1 MKKFLGIN
9 RNKLNLFQ
17 AAKLNNIKK
26 KNRFKIAGKDEE
38 DSITCNSSLTP
49 EAPHTN
55 VALITNTT
63 QNSSHQESETS
74 KSLEIYEEA
83 KENIGHAHE
92 ISTHGVKQKG
102 KS

>member
-38 DSITCNSSLTP
+38 DSITCNSSLTQRP
-49 EAPHTN
+49 RTPTSP
-55 VALITNTT
+55 
-63 QNSSHQESETS
+63 SSPTPPRTPATKRVKPPRAWRSTRRRRRTS
-74 KSLEIYEEA
+74 GTPTKS
-83 KENIGHAHE
+83 
-92 ISTHGVKQKG
+92 VPMV
-102 KS
+102 